1 MNEKEY
7 EAVKLAENFLSIEGM
22 RDTVISV
29 MMPTILEELK
39 KVGIDQRPTITNTNG
54 VHNQTNTN
62 GVDPIQ
68 FPTTQPQPQQPQP
81 QQKLQLHQVMNLLQV
96 LGPYL
101 GPILGL
107 TPANNDNTDSF
118 EKGMRIFSQY
128 DAIKESGKREY
139 VELISTLTGS
149 LTNRTDRDPAEVMGQ
164 IAKTQLNNENESS
177 N

>member
-1 MNEKEY
+1 
-7 EAVKLAENFLSIEGM
+7 
-22 RDTVISV
+22 
-29 MMPTILEELK
+29 
-39 KVGIDQRPTITNTNG
+39 
-54 VHNQTNTN
+54 
-62 GVDPIQ
+62 
-68 FPTTQPQPQQPQP
+68 
-81 QQKLQLHQVMNLLQV
+81 MNLLQV

-128 DAIKESGKREY
+128 DAIKESGNREY